1 MSNVKKKEL
10 TTFEKLSAI
19 NVNTKIDKKGGLSY
33 LSWAWSWSEVKKAC
47 PDANY
52 TIYEN
57 YDGLFYHNDGKT
69 AWVKTGVTIE
79 GVEHIEYLP
88 IMNFSNKSVNLE
100 NITSVDVNK
109 AIQRSI
115 TKASARHGL
124 GMYIYAGEDLPEVST
139 NEQVAVA
146 KAKATAGSISK
157 VKKTNELITLK
168 RDDANWGNIMGYVSE
183 NKDQGLKKLTDMVA
197 RKYIVTT
204 LVKTEISNLL
214 KTK

>member
-19 NVNTKIDKKGGLSY
+19 NVNAKAEQKGGLTY

-57 YDGLFYHNDGKT
+57 ADGFFYHTDGKT
-69 AWVKTGVTIE
+69 CWVKTGVTIE

-88 IMNFSNKSVNLE
+88 IMNFSNKSVGVE
-100 NITSVDVNK
+100 GVTSVDVNK

-124 GMYIYAGEDLPEVST
+124 GMYIYAGEDLPESEVSAPIVVPKKV
-139 NEQVAVA
+139 VA
-146 KAKATAGSISK
+146 TS
-157 VKKTNELITLK
+157 NLLDLK
-168 RDDANWGNIMGYVSE
+168 INDGNWGNVLKYATEQKSLGVKTILDNVS
-183 NKDQGLKKLTDMVA
+183 
-197 RKYIVTT
+197 RKYSVSAS
-204 LVKTEISNLL
+204 VKTAI
-214 KTK
+214 TKIVSAK

>member
-1 MSNVKKKEL
+1 MKAKTQ

-19 NVNTKIDKKGGLSY
+19 NVNSKVDKKGGLNY

-57 YDGLFYHNDGKT
+57 LDGLFYHNDGKT

-100 NITSVDVNK
+100 NITSIDVNK

-124 GMYIYAGEDLPEVST
+124 GIYIYAGEDLPEVVEAAVVVTKSDGLLPLT
-139 NEQVAVA
+139 VKDDNWSKVSKYVVEHKAMGVKRILDSLSVKYKISSQV
-146 KAKATAGSISK
+146 KTAISK
-157 VKKTNELITLK
+157 
-168 RDDANWGNIMGYVSE
+168 M
-183 NKDQGLKKLTDMVA
+183 
-197 RKYIVTT
+197 
-204 LVKTEISNLL
+204 ISV
-214 KTK
+214 

>member
-1 MSNVKKKEL
+1 MKAKTQ

-19 NVNTKIDKKGGLSY
+19 NVNTKTAKKGGLNY

-57 YDGLFYHNDGKT
+57 LDGLFYHNDGKT

-124 GMYIYAGEDLPEVST
+124 GMYIYLGEDYPEVAEAAVVVTKSDGLLPLT
-139 NEQVAVA
+139 VKDHNWSKVSKYVVEHKAMGVKRILDSLSVKYKISSQV
-146 KAKATAGSISK
+146 KTAISK
-157 VKKTNELITLK
+157 
-168 RDDANWGNIMGYVSE
+168 M
-183 NKDQGLKKLTDMVA
+183 
-197 RKYIVTT
+197 
-204 LVKTEISNLL
+204 ISV
-214 KTK
+214 

>member
-1 MSNVKKKEL
+1 MKAKTQ

-19 NVNTKIDKKGGLSY
+19 NVNSKVDKKGGLNY

-57 YDGLFYHNDGKT
+57 LDGLFYHNDGKT

-100 NITSVDVNK
+100 NITSIDVNK

-124 GMYIYAGEDLPEVST
+124 GIYIYAGEDLPEVVEAAVVVTKSDGLLPLT
-139 NEQVAVA
+139 VKDHNWSKVSKYVVEHKAMGVKRILDSLSVKYKISSQV
-146 KAKATAGSISK
+146 KTAISK
-157 VKKTNELITLK
+157 
-168 RDDANWGNIMGYVSE
+168 M
-183 NKDQGLKKLTDMVA
+183 
-197 RKYIVTT
+197 
-204 LVKTEISNLL
+204 ISV
-214 KTK
+214 

>member
-19 NVNTKIDKKGGLSY
+19 NVNAKAEQKGGLTY

-57 YDGLFYHNDGKT
+57 ADGFFYHTDGKT
-69 AWVKTGVTIE
+69 CWVKTGVTIE

-88 IMNFSNKSVNLE
+88 IMNFSNKSVGVAGV
-100 NITSVDVNK
+100 TSVDVNK

-124 GMYIYAGEDLPEVST
+124 GMYIYAGEDLPESEVSAPIVVPKKV
-139 NEQVAVA
+139 VA
-146 KAKATAGSISK
+146 TS
-157 VKKTNELITLK
+157 NLLDLK
-168 RDDANWGNIMGYVSE
+168 INDGNWGNVLKYATEQKSLGVKTILDNVS
-183 NKDQGLKKLTDMVA
+183 
-197 RKYIVTT
+197 RKYSVSAS
-204 LVKTEISNLL
+204 VKTAI
-214 KTK
+214 TKIVSAK

>member
-19 NVNTKIDKKGGLSY
+19 NVNAKSEQKGGLTY

-57 YDGLFYHNDGKT
+57 ADGFFYHTDGKT
-69 AWVKTGVTIE
+69 CWVKTGVTIE

-88 IMNFSNKSVNLE
+88 IMNFSNKSVGVAGV
-100 NITSVDVNK
+100 TSVDVNK

-124 GMYIYAGEDLPEVST
+124 GMYIYAGEDLPESEVSAPI
-139 NEQVAVA
+139 VVP
-146 KAKATAGSISK
+146 KKVIAT
-157 VKKTNELITLK
+157 
-168 RDDANWGNIMGYVSE
+168 
-183 NKDQGLKKLTDMVA
+183 
-197 RKYIVTT
+197 
-204 LVKTEISNLL
+204 SNLL
-214 KTK
+214 DLKINDGNWKNVLKYATEQKSLGVKTILDNVSRKYSVSASVKTAITKIVSAK

>member
-115 TKASARHGL
+115 T
-124 GMYIYAGEDLPEVST
+124 
-139 NEQVAVA
+139 
-146 KAKATAGSISK
+146 
-157 VKKTNELITLK
+157 NELITLK

>member
-1 MSNVKKKEL
+1 MKAKTQ

-19 NVNTKIDKKGGLSY
+19 NVNTKTAKKGGLNY

-57 YDGLFYHNDGKT
+57 LDGLFYHNDGTT

-124 GMYIYAGEDLPEVST
+124 GMYIYLGEDYPEVA
-139 NEQVAVA
+139 EAAVVVTKSDGLLPLTVKDDNWSKVTKYVVEN
-146 KAKATAGSISK
+146 KAMGVKRILDSLSRKYKISAPVKTAISK
-157 VKKTNELITLK
+157 MIGV
-168 RDDANWGNIMGYVSE
+168 
-183 NKDQGLKKLTDMVA
+183 
-197 RKYIVTT
+197 
-204 LVKTEISNLL
+204 
-214 KTK
+214 